1 MTCTYL
7 VIRLGSL
14 GDVILTSAPVLN
26 LRLSYPDCR
35 IVFLTRER
43 FRSVVEMFGTVDEI
57 ITVSDQPGFG
67 ELSELVLSLDDR
79 NLDTIIDLHGNI
91 RSWLIGR
98 VTSANRKLTYPKRRR
113 ERVSLVRN
121 HRIPESWPGTV
132 DLYNQTIE
140 GLGASI
146 AAKRPL
152 LRPIDLSTQF
162 SDLTTAKMVVI
173 APGAAH
179 PNKQWPIER
188 FAQVAVELH
197 QKNECYILWV
207 VTGED
212 DAKLDLTSY
221 FPQGGFTRLVD
232 RPITELAPLI
242 SRAYVTIANDSGIAH
257 LSTAVGT
264 PTLAVFG
271 PTHPALGFAPR
282 GIFDEVIE
290 VSESCRPCS
299 LHGKRPCFREQRFC
313 FTQITPDDVVSRAD
327 SILTGYNPEGRAL
340 ILDRDG
346 TVIVN
351 KHYLSDPDGVQLEAT
366 VLEALTIAKHHGW
379 KIVVVSNQSG
389 VARGLFSVEQVE
401 RVNARMLQLLA
412 AQGVRIDGV
421 WFCPHHQTEGTVPDY
436 AVACNCRKPAAGM
449 IDEATRTLG
458 FNPRR
463 SVVVGDHL
471 ADYLLGRVIGAESLL
486 VRTGH
491 GRATEEEMT
500 RLGLA
505 TRGIVFPNLLAA
517 VNSLIPQV

>member
-1 MTCTYL
+1 MTRTIL

-26 LRLSYPDCR
+26 LRLSYPDSR

-43 FRSVVEMFGTVDEI
+43 FRPVVEMFGTVDEI
-57 ITVSDQPGFG
+57 ITVSDQPGFD
-67 ELSELVLSLDDR
+67 ELGKLILSLDDR

-91 RSWLIGR
+91 RSWLIRR
-98 VTSANRKLTYPKRRR
+98 VTSANRKLSYPKRRR
-113 ERVSLVRN
+113 ERLRLARS
-121 HRIPESWPGTV
+121 HCIPDSWPGTV
-132 DLYNQTIE
+132 DLYNHAIADLG
-140 GLGASI
+140 GLTAV
-146 AAKRPL
+146 KRPL
-152 LRPIDLSTQF
+152 LRPNDLSTEF
-162 SDLTTAKMVVI
+162 SDLPSTRLVVI

-188 FAQVAVELH
+188 FAQVAAKLH
-197 QKNECYILWV
+197 QEHECHILWV

-212 DAKLDLTSY
+212 DTKLDLTSY
-221 FPQGGFTRLVD
+221 FPSGGFTRLID
-232 RPITELAPLI
+232 RPAAELAPLI
-242 SRAYVTIANDSGIAH
+242 SRAHLTIANDSGIAH

-290 VSESCRPCS
+290 VQEPCRPCS
-299 LHGKRPCFREQRFC
+299 LHGRRPCFREQRFC
-313 FTQITPDDVVSRAD
+313 FTRITPDDVAARARA
-327 SILTGYNPEGRAL
+327 ILTGYNPEGRAL

-346 TVIVN
+346 TMIVN
-351 KHYLSDPDGVQLEAT
+351 KHYLSDPEGVQLEAT
-366 VLEALTIAKHHGW
+366 VLEALTIAKQHGW
-379 KIVVVSNQSG
+379 KIVVISNQSG

-421 WFCPHHQTEGTVPDY
+421 WFCPHHPTEGTVPEHS
-436 AVACNCRKPAAGM
+436 VSCNCRKPGSGM
-449 IDEATRTLG
+449 VDEAARTLG

-471 ADYLLGRVIGAESLL
+471 DDYLLGRGIGAQSLL

-491 GRATEEEMT
+491 GRATEEDMT
-500 RLGLA
+500 RRGFA
-505 TRGIVFPNLLAA
+505 TQGIVFPNLLAA